1 MIQLGAVKGKE
12 PVIDALARSLSANRV
27 AHAYLFEG
35 PEGCGRRTT
44 ALALIQVLFC
54 RQPVDENAC
63 GSCPSC
69 RKLATGNHPDLQFLS
84 PLPDKRDI
92 SIEQVRELQ
101 QVLSL
106 RPYEATRKAC
116 LIEPADR
123 MNEKS
128 ANALLKTLEEPP
140 GHAIIILLTTQA
152 DLLLATI
159 RSRCQHLRFSPLQDQ
174 VIEELMQQNGFEPT
188 LAAKLAPLA
197 EGSIERAL
205 TLDGESDEARRH
217 ELLTCLAQ
225 TDTGQIN
232 TIFDAAESL
241 SSSREETLVLCTL
254 LVSLVR
260 DLLLLRTVGQTG
272 IANRFLTA
280 ELTAEASRFT
290 SDAIM
295 AALELVLATRRAIQ
309 GNANPKLALEHLLLG
324 YDQLRKGSMK

>member
-1 MIQLGAVKGKE
+1 MQLANVKGQE
-12 PVIDALARSLSANRV
+12 RVVDALTRSLKANRV

-54 RQPVDENAC
+54 TQPINGDAC
-63 GSCPSC
+63 GSCTSC

-174 VIEELMQQNGFEPT
+174 VIEELMRQNGIEPT
-188 LAAKLAPLA
+188 LAAELAPLA
-197 EGSIERAL
+197 EGSMERAL
-205 TLDGESDEARRH
+205 TLESEGDEAKRR
-217 ELLTCLAQ
+217 ELLACLAQ
-225 TDTGQIN
+225 ANTRQIS
-232 TIFDAAESL
+232 TIFDTAESL
-241 SSSREETLVLCTL
+241 SSGREETLALCTL
-254 LVSLVR
+254 LISLVR
-260 DLLLLRTVGQTG
+260 DLLVLRTIGQAG

-280 ELTAEASRFT
+280 ELAAEAARF
-290 SDAIM
+290 SPENIM
-295 AALELVLATRRAIQ
+295 TALELVLTTRRAIQ
-309 GNANPKLALEHLLLG
+309 GNANPKLAMEHLLLG
-324 YDQLRKGSMK
+324 YDRLRKGV

>member
-1 MIQLGAVKGKE
+1 MQLGTVKGQE
-12 PVIDALARSLSANRV
+12 RIVNALTRSLAANRV

-54 RQPVDENAC
+54 TQPVNGDAC

-69 RKLATGNHPDLQFLS
+69 RKLATGNHPDLQLLS

-92 SIEQVRELQ
+92 SIEQIRELQ

-116 LIEPADR
+116 LIEPAAR

-174 VIEELMQQNGFEPT
+174 VIEELMQLNGFEPA
-188 LAAKLAPLA
+188 LAAELAPLA
-197 EGSIERAL
+197 EGSMERAL
-205 TLDGESDEARRH
+205 TLESEGDESKRR
-217 ELLTCLAQ
+217 ELLACLAQ
-225 TDTGQIN
+225 ADARQIS

-241 SSSREETLVLCTL
+241 SSGREETLILCTL
-254 LVSLVR
+254 LISLVR
-260 DLLLLRTVGQTG
+260 DLLLLRTVGQSGVT
-272 IANRFLTA
+272 NRFLAA
-280 ELTAEASRFT
+280 ELSAEAVRF
-290 SDAIM
+290 SPENIM
-295 AALELVLATRRAIQ
+295 AALELVLNTRRVVQ

-324 YDQLRKGSMK
+324 YDRLRKGI

>member
-1 MIQLGAVKGKE
+1 MQLGAVKGQQR
-12 PVIDALARSLSANRV
+12 VIDALTRSLAANRI

-35 PEGCGRRTT
+35 PVGCGRRTT
-44 ALALIQVLFC
+44 ALSLIQVLFC
-54 RQPVDENAC
+54 IQPVGGNAC

-69 RKLATGNHPDLQFLS
+69 RKLATGNHPDLQLLS

-92 SIEQVRELQ
+92 SIEQIRELQ

-106 RPYEATRKAC
+106 RPYEANRKAC

-174 VIEELMQQNGFEPT
+174 VIEMLMVQNGVEPA
-188 LAAKLAPLA
+188 LAAELAPLA
-197 EGSIERAL
+197 EGNMERAL
-205 TLDGESDEARRH
+205 SLDGDGDETKRR
-217 ELLTCLAQ
+217 ELMACLVQA
-225 TDTGQIN
+225 DTRQIS
-232 TIFDAAESL
+232 TIFDTAESL
-241 SSSREETLVLCTL
+241 SSGREESLALCTL
-254 LVSLVR
+254 LVSLIR
-260 DLLLLRTVGQTG
+260 DMLLLRTVDQSG

-280 ELTAEASRFT
+280 ELTTEADRF
-290 SDAIM
+290 SPDSIM
-295 AALELVLATRRAIQ
+295 EALELVLTTRRAIQ

-324 YDQLRKGSMK
+324 YDRLRKGV

>member
-1 MIQLGAVKGKE
+1 MQLANVKGQE
-12 PVIDALARSLSANRV
+12 RVVDALTRSLKANRV

-54 RQPVDENAC
+54 TQPIHGDAC
-63 GSCPSC
+63 GSCTSC

-92 SIEQVRELQ
+92 NIEQVRELQ

-174 VIEELMQQNGFEPT
+174 VIEELMRQNGIEPT
-188 LAAKLAPLA
+188 LAAELAPLA
-197 EGSIERAL
+197 EGSMERAL
-205 TLDGESDEARRH
+205 TLESEGDEAKRR
-217 ELLTCLAQ
+217 ELLACLAQ
-225 TDTGQIN
+225 ANTRQIS
-232 TIFDAAESL
+232 TIFDTAESL
-241 SSSREETLVLCTL
+241 SSGREETLALCTL
-254 LVSLVR
+254 LISLVR
-260 DLLLLRTVGQTG
+260 DLLVLRTIGQAG

-280 ELTAEASRFT
+280 ELAAEAARF
-290 SDAIM
+290 SPENIM
-295 AALELVLATRRAIQ
+295 TALELVLTTRRAIQ
-309 GNANPKLALEHLLLG
+309 GNANPKLAMEHLLLG
-324 YDQLRKGSMK
+324 YDRLRKGV

>member
-1 MIQLGAVKGKE
+1 MQLDTVKGQE
-12 PVIDALARSLSANRV
+12 RIVNALTRSLAADRV

-54 RQPVDENAC
+54 TQPVNGDAC
-63 GSCPSC
+63 GNCTSC

-159 RSRCQHLRFSPLQDQ
+159 RSRCQHLRFGPLQDQ
-174 VIEELMQQNGFEPT
+174 VIEELMRQNGIQPA
-188 LAAKLAPLA
+188 LAAELAPLA
-197 EGSIERAL
+197 EGSMERAL
-205 TLDGESDEARRH
+205 TLEGEGDEAKRR
-217 ELLTCLAQ
+217 ELLACLAQ
-225 TDTGQIN
+225 ADTRQIS
-232 TIFDAAESL
+232 TIFDTAESL
-241 SSSREETLVLCTL
+241 SSGREETLALCTL

-260 DLLLLRTVGQTG
+260 DMLLLCTVGQAG

-280 ELTAEASRFT
+280 ELTAEAGRF
-290 SDAIM
+290 SPDSIM
-295 AALELVLATRRAIQ
+295 TALELVLTTRRAIQ

-324 YDQLRKGSMK
+324 YDRLRKGV